1 VAHGHPGGRA
11 GAPRPA
17 RLTVP
22 FSAPLSC
29 ARVASVLT
37 WNVAGR
43 VRAVPDQL
51 AALAERPVDVLALQE
66 IRLSSLDAW
75 RAGLRERLGYAHVIS
90 SLDGHDPAVRLAPDR
105 RLGVLVAS
113 RAPLAQVAAPAGVP
127 WPERVLTVRTSLE
140 GVPVE
145 LTNLH
150 APLSSKPDEVKV
162 RTLEAVHAA
171 LAPPSAAARILV
183 GDLNT
188 PQYESR
194 EGEVRSFARTR
205 TGRLRPAYGERH
217 DRAELALV
225 TGLAEHG
232 YVDAFRALHGYSRR
246 DRSWLYPNGLMGFRL
261 DHIMVRGLTVER
273 CDYVHDWRERRLS
286 DHSAMWAAVRPG

>member
-1 VAHGHPGGRA
+1 
-11 GAPRPA
+11 
-17 RLTVP
+17 
-22 FSAPLSC
+22 
-29 ARVASVLT
+29 VASVLT

-51 AALAERPVDVLALQE
+51 AALAERPVELLALQE
-66 IRLSSLDAW
+66 IRLSSLEAW
-75 RAGLRERLGYAHVIS
+75 RAGLREQLGYAHVIT
-90 SLDGHDPAVRLAPDR
+90 SLDGHDPLARLAPDR
-105 RLGVLVAS
+105 RLGVLIAS
-113 RAPLAQVAAPAGVP
+113 PAPLERVAAPDVP
-127 WPERVLTVRTSLE
+127 WPERVLCARATLD
-140 GVPVE
+140 GAPVE

-150 APLSSKPDEVKV
+150 APLSSKPDDVKV

-171 LAPPSAAARILV
+171 LAVPSATPRIIA

-194 EGEVRSFARTR
+194 EGEVRTFARTR

-217 DRAELALV
+217 DRAELALI

-232 YVDAFRALHGYSRR
+232 YVDAFRALHGYARR

-261 DHIMVRGLTVER
+261 DHIMVRGLRAES
-273 CDYVHDWRERRLS
+273 CEYVHAWRERRLS
-286 DHSAMWAAVRPG
+286 DHSAMWAELLA